1 MQFIADN
8 LQWTQQQ
15 VQLLAPSDSYW
26 AQVGLNLA
34 MLRGIVAG
42 YNQVPLPLPT
52 PTKRLLQVLV
62 AITHLISFT
71 TDRAFRP

>member
-1 MQFIADN
+1 M
-8 LQWTQQQ
+8 
-15 VQLLAPSDSYW
+15 QLLAPSDSYW

-42 YNQVPLPLPT
+42 YNQVPLLPT
-52 PTKRLLQVLV
+52 PAKQPLLPTPAKQLQALV

>member
-42 YNQVPLPLPT
+42 YNQVPLLPT
-52 PTKRLLQVLV
+52 PAKQLQALV
-62 AITHLISFT
+62 AITRLISFT